1 MGAQHDL
8 LAGVLRRAGAGGL
21 PRVVDE
27 NLFRALPHLLAVEG
41 APLQAGEGRREEVQD
56 LGFVEGYARYLEERG
71 RKEEAL
77 LERFAEVLA
86 EVEGEA
92 LTA

>member
-1 MGAQHDL
+1 M
-8 LAGVLRRAGAGGL
+8 
-21 PRVVDE
+21 
-27 NLFRALPHLLAVEG
+27 
-41 APLQAGEGRREEVQD
+41 
-56 LGFVEGYARYLEERG
+56 EGYARYLEERG

>member
-1 MGAQHDL
+1 MGEL
-8 LAGVLRRAGAGGL
+8 ERFPGYLRL
-21 PRVVDE
+21 VVEGRLSPQVKE

-86 EVEGEA
+86 EVEGDA